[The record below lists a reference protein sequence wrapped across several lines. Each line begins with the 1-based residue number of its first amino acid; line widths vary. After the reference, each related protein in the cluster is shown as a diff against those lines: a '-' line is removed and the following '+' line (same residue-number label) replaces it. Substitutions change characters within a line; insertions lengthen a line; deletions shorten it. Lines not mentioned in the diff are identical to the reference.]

1 MHHDTQIVPSTEDSA
16 QYINAITVARLYY
29 YQDMTTT
36 DIARE
41 LNLSR
46 SKVSRLLSFARDN
59 GLVEIHINDP
69 RDHPQQIEAELKQR
83 FGLPQAHVVSVRES
97 GGEREWLERVASH
110 AASYLN
116 RLVQSNMVIGL
127 AWGNTVNEIV
137 SRLTPKSTVNV
148 EVVQLNGSGTTHSM
162 SNAFSSEIIM
172 RFATNYGARPQPFP
186 VPAFFD
192 YAETKTAL
200 WRERSV
206 RQLVALQQR
215 CDILL
220 YSVGA
225 LAAEVPSQIHS
236 GGYLDPQDLQA
247 VTEAGAVGDIATV
260 FFRADGSYRDI
271 ALNSRTSGP
280 DLELFRRARHS
291 ICVASGRGKVEGLR
305 AALRGGFVNELIIDE
320 PTARLLLESSPP
332 DTPQAGLA
340 GAQR

>member
-1 MHHDTQIVPSTEDSA
+1 M
-16 QYINAITVARLYY
+16 
-29 YQDMTTT
+29 
-36 DIARE
+36 
-41 LNLSR
+41 
-46 SKVSRLLSFARDN
+46 
-59 GLVEIHINDP
+59 
-69 RDHPQQIEAELKQR
+69 
-83 FGLPQAHVVSVRES
+83 

-137 SRLTPKSTVNV
+137 SRLTPKATVNV

-206 RQLVALQQR
+206 RQLVELQQR

-225 LAAEVPSQIHS
+225 LAAEVPSQVHS

-305 AALRGGFVNELIIDE
+305 AALQGGFINELIIDE
-320 PTARLLLESSPP
+320 PTARLLLETSNPN
-332 DTPQAGLA
+332 
-340 GAQR
+340 AQSQDHA

>member
-1 MHHDTQIVPSTEDSA
+1 MRQDSQIVPSTEDSA
-16 QYINAITVARLYY
+16 QYINAVTVARLYY

-36 DIARE
+36 VIARE

-69 RDHPQQIEAELKQR
+69 RDHPQQVEAALKER
-83 FGLPQAHVVSVRES
+83 FGLPQAHVVSVPEM
-97 GGEREWLERVASH
+97 GGEREWLGRVASH

-137 SRLTPKSTVNV
+137 QRLTPKATVNV

-162 SNAFSSEIIM
+162 SNAFSGEILM
-172 RFATNYGARPQPFP
+172 RFATNYGARLQAFP

-206 RQLVALQQR
+206 RQLVELQQR

-271 ALNSRTSGP
+271 TLNSRTSGP

-305 AALRGGFVNELIIDE
+305 AALKGGFINELIIDE
-320 PTARLLLESSPP
+320 PTARLLLETSKA
-332 DTPQAGLA
+332 DEAAQDLDQA
-340 GAQR
+340 